1 VNLPGRQISDDP
13 SGVGK
18 CQGAMA
24 RADLPSA
31 INWRQ
36 SHLLIHRYYFR
47 NSHQNEAY
55 ANTKPS
61 RPPAAKHFG
70 GL

>member
-1 VNLPGRQISDDP
+1 
-13 SGVGK
+13 
-18 CQGAMA
+18 MA
-24 RADLPSA
+24 RAYLPSA

-36 SHLLIHRYYFR
+36 SHKLIHRYYFR
-47 NSHQNEAY
+47 TSYLKATY

-61 RPPAAKHFG
+61 RPPAAKYFG